1 MGLVSELRRRNVLR
15 MVVLYVVAA
24 WLIMQ
29 VAEVIIGLA
38 NLPDWIG
45 PTILGLLAVGFP
57 IALILSWFYELTAE
71 GISLEKDV
79 AAAESIT
86 HITGRRMDFVVI
98 SLLCAAVILFAYD
111 KWWIGPP
118 PEKSIAVL
126 AFENM
131 SGDPEQEYFSDGLS
145 DTLIHALAQ
154 VSDLKVTAKT
164 SSFYFKGKNIDVGEI
179 ARRLKVGTILEGSV
193 QKADNRVRVIAQL
206 IDADDGTHRWSK
218 SFDRDL
224 QDIFAIQDEIAQEVV
239 KALKVSLS
247 LAEQDRLERV
257 PTENIAA
264 LEAYLLGRQ
273 RMAKRTS
280 GALAEAVGYFQ
291 HATERDPNFALA
303 YVGLADSYMLLS
315 AYGSLPQEEAI
326 SKAEVAIDKALEL
339 DDQLGEAHVSI
350 GYLKDTKNDFQGA
363 ELAYKR
369 GLELSPNY
377 ATAHLWYGGWFQ
389 SLGRWEEALA
399 EFRKAQMLDPLSAI
413 VNENVGFSLE
423 QLGRF
428 DEALLQYQK
437 IIEIDPTYPGAPRKL
452 GLMNYLSLGKLDQ
465 AVVWFRKFVALDPGN
480 PTIPAYLG
488 AVYLDLGD
496 DREAEYWTKR
506 SLQLAPDGLR
516 PNVWMAHLYMYRDEA
531 DQALHYSNKALSI
544 KPTSGLV
551 EDVLAYVRNQ
561 GLQAGVYAK
570 ARVRYEQNFPTLL
583 NDDEPIIDASNSSY
597 VATHLALLLIKTG
610 EQERANLLLDRS
622 LKNLQGRRRLG
633 GYGIGFIEV
642 PIYALQG
649 EPKTALT
656 VLRQAIDEGVRKEW
670 WVVAQH
676 DPALDSIRD
685 EPEFQAMM
693 DEVRADMAAQLER
706 VRAMEASGELEP
718 IPDIN

>member
-1 MGLVSELRRRNVLR
+1 MRLVSELRRRNVLR
-15 MVVLYVVAA
+15 MAVLYVVAA

-29 VAEVIIGLA
+29 VAGVLIDLGS
-38 NLPDWIG
+38 LPDWIG
-45 PTILGLLAVGFP
+45 PIILPLLALGFP
-57 IALILSWFYELTAE
+57 IALIFSWFYELTPD

-79 AAAESIT
+79 DPTDSIT
-86 HITGRRMDFVVI
+86 HVTGRRLDFLVI

-111 KWWIGPP
+111 KWWIGQP

-247 LAEQDRLERV
+247 LAEQNRLETV

-291 HATERDPNFALA
+291 HATELDPNFALA
-303 YVGLADSYMLLS
+303 YVGLADSHMLLS

-551 EDVLAYVRNQ
+551 EDVLACVRNQ

>member
-1 MGLVSELRRRNVLR
+1 MRLVSELRRRNVLR
-15 MVVLYVVAA
+15 MAVLYVVAA

-29 VAEVIIGLA
+29 VAGVLIDLGS
-38 NLPDWIG
+38 LPDWIG
-45 PTILGLLAVGFP
+45 PIILPLLALGFP
-57 IALILSWFYELTAE
+57 IALIFSWFYELTPD
-71 GISLEKDV
+71 GIILEKDV
-79 AAAESIT
+79 DSTDSIT
-86 HITGRRMDFVVI
+86 HVTGRRLDFLVI

-247 LAEQDRLERV
+247 LAEQNRLETV

-291 HATERDPNFALA
+291 HATELDPNFALA
-303 YVGLADSYMLLS
+303 YVGLADSHMLLS

-377 ATAHLWYGGWFQ
+377 ATAHQWYGGWFQ

-437 IIEIDPTYPGAPRKL
+437 IIEIDPTYPGATRKL

-633 GYGIGFIEV
+633 GYGIGFIGV